1 MDPSPGMYSR
11 ALGKAVPKTY
21 IQKLYLVRS
30 CKGDGGV
37 QINPS
42 GFQVVQVRH
51 CSSLIFTDRTDTVT
65 RDCTTL
71 FRKQSDIVRRNS
83 VFVDKIVNPAEKRF
97 LTIKLNKWS
106 YLAKDSLSPEQ
117 IVYCRFPLGEFLPL
131 NTTQTIRE
139 ETRSAQEQEL
149 AHCFRQLV
157 VDDYTELR
165 RPLPRHSA
173 VAPTYRSPWQ
183 LYNIRDSRIE
193 GDIETTHYD
202 VIICLLEDQAAQHSG
217 LVFAPR
223 SYMAAFK
230 CRNGFTDC
238 VWIKLDSVNIGRW
251 NQLNDPF

>member
-1 MDPSPGMYSR
+1 ME
-11 ALGKAVPKTY
+11 
-21 IQKLYLVRS
+21 
-30 CKGDGGV
+30 
-37 QINPS
+37 
-42 GFQVVQVRH
+42 
-51 CSSLIFTDRTDTVT
+51 
-65 RDCTTL
+65 L
-71 FRKQSDIVRRNS
+71 FS
-83 VFVDKIVNPAEKRF
+83 EG
-97 LTIKLNKWS
+97 
-106 YLAKDSLSPEQ
+106 LSPEQ

-183 LYNIRDSRIE
+183 LYNIRDSS
-193 GDIETTHYD
+193 IETTHYD
-202 VIICLLEDQAAQHSG
+202 VIICDQAAQHSG

-230 CRNGFTDC
+230 CRNGLTDC

-251 NQLNDPF
+251 NPLNDPF